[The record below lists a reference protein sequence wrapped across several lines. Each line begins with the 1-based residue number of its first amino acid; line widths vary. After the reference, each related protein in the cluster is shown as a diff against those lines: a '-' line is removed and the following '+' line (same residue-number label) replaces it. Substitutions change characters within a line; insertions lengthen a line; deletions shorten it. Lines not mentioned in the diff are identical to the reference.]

1 MTSWGWLSAASV
13 PRDVCVPHSS
23 IERAARSG
31 RKAGNGGS
39 CGFGVRTDVTGA
51 LFVNKCCTSV
61 ILVGPNSVVA
71 WSVAYNMPSWQ
82 QNTPTV

>member
-1 MTSWGWLSAASV
+1 VT
-13 PRDVCVPHSS
+13 CVYRTAV

-51 LFVNKCCTSV
+51 LFVNKCCTSI
-61 ILVGPNSVVA
+61 ILLDRILLSLGQLHTICRVGNRIH
-71 WSVAYNMPSWQ
+71 Q
-82 QNTPTV
+82 QFSSHV